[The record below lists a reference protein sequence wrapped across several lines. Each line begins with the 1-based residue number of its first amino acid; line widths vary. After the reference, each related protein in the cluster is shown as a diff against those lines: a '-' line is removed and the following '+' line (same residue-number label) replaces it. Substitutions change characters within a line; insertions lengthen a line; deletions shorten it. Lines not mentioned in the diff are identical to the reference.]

1 MWQLKKKISLLNGTR
16 YRNWHKMCPVMC
28 VLFTLYEIMWR
39 KNLSWHDLEWVV
51 LFVCL
56 LRSLWAGLASPSF
69 PWHSEK
75 DLGTLR
81 CDRKNQLGTRL
92 LRGADPSQA
101 RMCHSFLPGCL
112 RTTLSQQSLE
122 VSPYCL
128 VLKKIA
134 VTSAQGK
141 YRNAGIIRWPA
152 PLPLLKW
159 INTSPYLVI

>member
-1 MWQLKKKISLLNGTR
+1 
-16 YRNWHKMCPVMC
+16 MCLVMC

-69 PWHSEK
+69 PWHSEE
-75 DLGTLR
+75 DMGTLR
-81 CDRKNQLGTRL
+81 CDRKKQLGTRL
-92 LRGADPSQA
+92 LRDADPSQA

-112 RTTLSQQSLE
+112 RTTLSQQRLE

-128 VLKKIA
+128 VLKKI
-134 VTSAQGK
+134 V
-141 YRNAGIIRWPA
+141 
-152 PLPLLKW
+152 LLLLLKA
-159 INTSPYLVI
+159 NTGTQALSGGRLHCPFSNG